1 MGKIQRTCLEI
12 QGLCPTFAVR
22 KQKGQDSK
30 LPANQTNNRYM
41 SGALKE
47 VRNRIKSVQSTQQI
61 TKAMKMVS
69 AAKLRRAQDAIT
81 QMRPYAQKLQE
92 MLSNIVSNSDGDVA
106 MDLAAERPVEKV
118 LVIVVTSDRGLCGGY
133 NSNLIKL
140 AKTVIK
146 EKYPSQF
153 SAGNVRVLPIGKKG
167 YEHFNKNGFKVV
179 DAYWDIFTGLS
190 FDRVQAAAKYAMD
203 AFAAKEID
211 AVDVVYSEF
220 KNAATQRFIAEPFLP
235 VQKVVAEKGQKKAD
249 FIFEPN
255 QAVLIAELMP
265 KILNTQLYK
274 AVLDANA
281 SEHGARMTA
290 MDKASD
296 NANELL
302 KTLKISYNRAR
313 QAAITT
319 ELTEIVSGAAA
330 LQG

>member
-1 MGKIQRTCLEI
+1 
-12 QGLCPTFAVR
+12 
-22 KQKGQDSK
+22 
-30 LPANQTNNRYM
+30 M

-81 QMRPYAQKLQE
+81 QMRPYAKKLQE
-92 MLSNIVSNSDGDVA
+92 MLSNIVSSSDGDVA
-106 MDLAAERPVEKV
+106 MDLAIERNVEKA
-118 LVIVVTSDRGLCGGY
+118 LVIIVTSDRGLCGGY

-140 AKTVIK
+140 TKQLIND
-146 EKYPSQF
+146 KYPVQ
-153 SAGNVRVLPIGKKG
+153 SAKGNVQILPIGKKG
-167 YEHFNKNGFKVV
+167 YEYFTKNGFKVV
-179 DAYWDIFTGLS
+179 DAYWDIFTDLS
-190 FDRVQAAAKYAMD
+190 FGKVQAAARYAMD
-203 AFAAKEID
+203 AYAAKE
-211 AVDVVYSEF
+211 VDSVDIVFSEF
-220 KNAATQRFIAEPFLP
+220 KNAASQVFIAEPFLP
-235 VQKVVAEKGQKKAD
+235 VQKVADTGNKTKAD

-255 QAVLIAELMP
+255 QAVLIEELMP

-302 KTLKISYNRAR
+302 KSLKISYNRAR

>member
-1 MGKIQRTCLEI
+1 
-12 QGLCPTFAVR
+12 
-22 KQKGQDSK
+22 
-30 LPANQTNNRYM
+30 M

-69 AAKLRRAQDAIT
+69 AAKLRRAQDGIL
-81 QMRPYAQKLQE
+81 QMRPYAKKLQE
-92 MLSNIVSNSDGDVA
+92 MLSNIVSNTEVEAGGA
-106 MDLAAERPVEKV
+106 LAVERPVEKA
-118 LVIVVTSDRGLCGGY
+118 LIILITSDRGLCGGY
-133 NSNLIKL
+133 NANLVKL
-140 AKTVIK
+140 AKTTIA
-146 EKYPSQF
+146 EQY
-153 SAGNVRVLPIGKKG
+153 AGKKVTVWNIGKKG
-167 YEHFNKNGFKVV
+167 YESLTKQGFQT
-179 DAYWDIFTGLS
+179 DANFKDIFLDLR
-190 FDRVQAAAKYAMD
+190 FENVQACAQAAIQ
-203 AFAAKEID
+203 AFLNKEFD
-211 AVDVVYSEF
+211 AVEVVYSEF
-220 KNAATQRFIAEPFLP
+220 KNAATQRFKVERFLP
-235 VQKVVAEKGQKKAD
+235 IAKAENKAGASKAD

-255 QAVLIAELMP
+255 KEQLIAELMP

-274 AVLDANA
+274 AILDAHA

>member
-1 MGKIQRTCLEI
+1 
-12 QGLCPTFAVR
+12 
-22 KQKGQDSK
+22 
-30 LPANQTNNRYM
+30 M

-47 VRNRIKSVQSTQQI
+47 VRNRIVSVQSTQQI

-92 MLSNIVSNSDGDVA
+92 MLGNIVSGSEGD
-106 MDLAAERPVEKV
+106 MSLNLAAERPVEKAMI
-118 LVIVVTSDRGLCGGY
+118 IVVTSDRGLCGGY

-140 AKTVIK
+140 AKAVIR
-146 EKYPSQF
+146 EKY
-153 SAGNVRVLPIGKKG
+153 SAQNAKGNVTILPIGKKG
-167 YEHFNKNGFKVV
+167 YENFVKNGFKVV
-179 DAYWDIFTGLS
+179 DAYWDIFSGLS
-190 FDRVQAAAKYAMD
+190 FGKVQAAAKYAMD
-203 AFAAKEID
+203 AFASGEVD
-211 AVDVVYSEF
+211 AVELVYSEF
-220 KNAATQRFIAEPFLP
+220 KNAATQLYVAEQFLP
-235 VQKVVAEKGQKKAD
+235 VKKAESTGSKKMAD
-249 FIFEPN
+249 FIFEPGKD
-255 QAVLIAELMP
+255 VLIAELMP

-274 AVLDANA
+274 AVLDGNA

-302 KTLKISYNRAR
+302 KSLKISYNRAR